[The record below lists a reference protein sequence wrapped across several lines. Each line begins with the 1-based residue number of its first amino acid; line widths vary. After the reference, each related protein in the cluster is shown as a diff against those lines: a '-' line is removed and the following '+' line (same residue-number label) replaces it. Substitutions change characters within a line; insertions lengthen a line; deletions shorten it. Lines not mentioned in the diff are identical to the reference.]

1 MKKCKFL
8 IGGIFLLVLVLVG
21 TEYVGDLLYPANGIV
36 ENWKSFYV
44 QEKDSVDLLIVGSSH
59 AYSSFDPELIRKLT
73 GKNTYILASN
83 SQNVTQTYFNV
94 KEVLKYQHPEAIL
107 LETFGIN
114 HYDNWQVGEEEEFDR
129 NWKKESNIDGMRL
142 GLVKLQAI
150 MEQYIPA
157 NWFYALFKICR
168 SHQNWKD
175 VAQIKSN
182 YEFLRRGVYEYDCFH
197 PSETQMSDEVAGKY
211 AEMRQ
216 GQKEFVVSN
225 ENILHFHK
233 LAELC
238 RNEGITL
245 YMVMAPLYDGYIKKV
260 NYESWYRILSGLAA
274 EEGLDYLDC
283 NMVYEDIG
291 MKAQDFEDVF
301 STYMH
306 LNRQGADKVTRYV
319 AGRML
324 Q

>member
-1 MKKCKFL
+1 M
-8 IGGIFLLVLVLVG
+8 
-21 TEYVGDLLYPANGIV
+21 
-36 ENWKSFYV
+36 W
-44 QEKDSVDLLIVGSSH
+44 
-59 AYSSFDPELIRKLT
+59 R
-73 GKNTYILASN
+73 
-83 SQNVTQTYFNV
+83 
-94 KEVLKYQHPEAIL
+94 
-107 LETFGIN
+107 
-114 HYDNWQVGEEEEFDR
+114 
-129 NWKKESNIDGMRL
+129 
-142 GLVKLQAI
+142 
-150 MEQYIPA
+150 
-157 NWFYALFKICR
+157 
-168 SHQNWKD
+168 
-175 VAQIKSN
+175 SN

-211 AEMRQ
+211 AKMRQ
-216 GQKEFVVSN
+216 DQKEFLVSN

-283 NMVYEDIG
+283 NKVYEDIG

-319 AGRML
+319 AEKML